1 MISTY
6 LKKIGSNMTCIIAL
20 KKDDT
25 IYWGA
30 DSCVTGYGPR
40 TMSRPKIFQV
50 GDLVFGGS
58 GTLRMLQVMEYHLK
72 PKKHKGGVSDMEYI
86 VTKIVPKIRTIT
98 KDCGQLEDNKSA
110 GDGEKSG
117 AYFLIG
123 YHGEIYQLGFDFSVS
138 SPVESYEAIGSGQFH
153 ALGSLWASTKK
164 SPQTAIEDALGAA
177 EFFNAG
183 VRAPFLFYKQVGA
196 ELEALT

>member
-1 MISTY
+1 
-6 LKKIGSNMTCIIAL
+6 MTCIIAL

-30 DSCVTGYGPR
+30 DSCVTGYDTR

-50 GDLVFGGS
+50 GKMVFGGS
-58 GTLRMLQVMEYHLK
+58 GDLRMLQILEYHLV
-72 PKKHKGGVSDMEYI
+72 PEKHKKKKLSDIQYLVS
-86 VTKIVPKIRTIT
+86 KIVPQVREIT
-98 KDCGQLEDNKSA
+98 KYHGQLD
-110 GDGEKSG
+110 DGKKADGREKQG
-117 AYFLIG
+117 AYFLVG
-123 YHGEIYQLGFDFSVS
+123 YRNNIYRLGFDFSLT
-138 SPVESYEAIGSGQFH
+138 SPVESYDVIGSGQFH
-153 ALGSLWASTKK
+153 ALGSLWSSTKK
-164 SPQTAIEDALGAA
+164 SPQTAIGDALGAA